1 MELDILFQSFSSH
14 FPRTALHLACANGHV
29 EVVTLLVQRKCE
41 LNLCDNEERTPLLK
55 AIQCQ
60 QEDCALILL
69 ESGADPYVRD
79 ISGNNALHYAACGSR
94 ITTAARLL
102 LYNVD
107 MEARNKHNLTPLL
120 LAISKNNDQV
130 VEYLISKGAN
140 IHVIDKN
147 KRTAL
152 MYAVING
159 STNIVKLLLQQ
170 NINVLSQDIYGRTA
184 EEYAV
189 IYSFD

>member
-1 MELDILFQSFSSH
+1 
-14 FPRTALHLACANGHV
+14 TALHLACANGHV
-29 EVVTLLVQRKCE
+29 EVVTFLVERKCE
-41 LNLCDNEERTPLLK
+41 LDLRDNEERTPLLK

-60 QEDCALILL
+60 QEDCAIILL
-69 ESGADPYVRD
+69 QSGANPYVRD

-102 LYNVD
+102 LCNVD
-107 MEARNKHNLTPLL
+107 MEARNKHGITPLL
-120 LAISKNNDQV
+120 LAVSKNSDEM

-140 IHVIDKN
+140 VHVVDKK
-147 KRTAL
+147 KRTTL

-170 NINVLSQDIYGRTA
+170 DVNVLSEDIYGYTA
-184 EEYAV
+184 ELYA
-189 IYSFD
+189 IRYGFDMGGNE

>member
-1 MELDILFQSFSSH
+1 
-14 FPRTALHLACANGHV
+14 TALHLACANGHV

-41 LNLCDNEERTPLLK
+41 LNLCDNEQKTPLLK

-60 QEDCALILL
+60 QEDCTLILL
-69 ESGADPYVRD
+69 ESGANPYVRD

-94 ITTAARLL
+94 ITTVARLL

-107 MEARNKHNLTPLL
+107 MEARNKHYLTPLL
-120 LAISKNNDQV
+120 LAVSKNSDQV

-140 IHVIDKN
+140 VHVIDKN

-152 MYAVING
+152 MYAVMNG
-159 STNIVKLLLQQ
+159 SKNIVKLLFQQ
-170 NINVLSQDIYGRTA
+170 DINVCSQDIYGCTA
-184 EEYAV
+184 EEYAFT
-189 IYSFD
+189 YGFF